1 VDGGSGELRVRIRS
15 ANNTKRKRFGN
26 DLHILYEIDLAEALA
41 GFTHEFIH
49 FDGHIIELQNTE
61 VTMPGQILSI
71 PSEGFPI
78 YDVPNS
84 RGDLVITFQVI
95 FPEILSLSQK
105 VKVKDILKK

>member
-1 VDGGSGELRVRIRS
+1 MDQFVGQLVFPSSLPSNVG
-15 ANNTKRKRFGN
+15 
-26 DLHILYEIDLAEALA
+26 
-41 GFTHEFIH
+41 IH
-49 FDGHIIELQNTE
+49 DGHIVELQNTE

-78 YDVPNS
+78 YDAPNS

-95 FPEILSLSQK
+95 FPEILSPSQK